1 MFIPNYNMVNRFA
14 NARVNGCKDEQ
25 FEAMMKNENGIMDL
39 KRNYYDSSPRL
50 ENCVSEIIEEP
61 NITTNI
67 NTFGD
72 KNEYSKVMTNN
83 LNNNNFTS
91 AGNIEITQ
99 ERNKESYTP
108 TTDNYR
114 YQYMSPMN
122 REYYEPPYYENTCN
136 NFNQME
142 NSDSFLDKSFTFSAK
157 QMIIVISALVC
168 LFGFMLVIGIICYK
182 NKQLNI
188 KLEEIEHSI
197 NNNKDNKQY
206 IYIPTNNQHYIPNQN
221 TVNEDDHVD
230 KNNMSVSPMVPV
242 GVL

>member
-61 NITTNI
+61 NMTTNV

-91 AGNIEITQ
+91 AGNTKITQ
-99 ERNKESYTP
+99 EANKESYTP
-108 TTDNYR
+108 TINDYR

-122 REYYEPPYYENTCN
+122 REYYEPPYYDDNCN
-136 NFNQME
+136 NFNQIQ
-142 NSDSFLDKSFTFSAK
+142 NNDSFLDKSFTFSAK

-168 LFGFMLVIGIICYK
+168 LFGFILAIGIICYK

-188 KLEEIEHSI
+188 KLEEIEHNI
-197 NNNKDNKQY
+197 NANKNNKQY
-206 IYIPTNNQHYIPNQN
+206 IYIPTNNQHYNQEQN
-221 TVNEDDHVD
+221 TLNDNEHTT
-230 KNNMSVSPMVPV
+230 KNNVSVSPMVPV
-242 GVL
+242 GIL